1 MKTRRAF
8 LSTTLMAAGASVLPA
23 RRLLRAAESFR
34 FSENPFTLG
43 IASGYPT
50 PDSMVLW
57 TRLAPSPLEPGGGMP
72 PEVIPVDWAIA
83 TDEHMR
89 AVVQHGTTY
98 ATPDW
103 AHSVHVEPSGLD
115 PGRAYWYRFESGG
128 ERSPI
133 GRTRTAPTYG
143 APLERLKLGLV
154 CCQHYEQGYYTAY
167 RHMLADDLDL
177 IVHVGDYIYEGNSV
191 KKVRNHN
198 MPVAFTL
205 DDYRARHALYR
216 GDHDLANAHA
226 ATPWLLIWDDHDVA
240 NDYANDVS
248 EEDDDPQLFL
258 ARRAAAYQAYYEHMP
273 LPRWAVPS
281 GPAMRL
287 YATRAFGDL
296 ASIVLLDQRQYR
308 SPEACPPLGRA
319 GGHRVDEAK
328 CPELDDPH
336 RTMLGGRQ
344 EAWAQGQLLSS
355 QTRWNLLAQGTLMG
369 YNNEAA
375 LPEHRYWT
383 DAWNG
388 YPAARER
395 LMKFLSEHHVANPVV
410 LSGDIHAFV
419 VSGLH
424 LKASD
429 LDSPVVAPEFVTT
442 SVTSDSVA
450 EPYFENARKINPNLL
465 TATGLYRGYMK
476 LDITQDH
483 LRTDLVALDT
493 VKAPESPQKILVSY
507 VVEAGKPVPVPA

>member
-1 MKTRRAF
+1 MTTRRNF
-8 LSTTLMAAGASVLPA
+8 LIGTLGFAGTGLLA
-23 RRLLRAAESFR
+23 RGRVRAAEYFR
-34 FSENPFTLG
+34 FSTYPFTLG

-72 PEVIPVDWAIA
+72 AEVVPVDWQIA

-89 AVVQHGTTY
+89 SVVQHGTAY
-98 ATPDW
+98 ATPEW

-115 PGRAYWYRFESGG
+115 PGRDYWYRFESGG
-128 ERSPI
+128 LRSRV
-133 GRTRTAPTYG
+133 GRTRTAPTFG
-143 APLERLKLGLV
+143 APLDRLKLALV
-154 CCQHYEQGYYTAY
+154 NCQQYEQGYYTAY
-167 RHMLADDLDL
+167 RHLVTDEPDL
-177 IVHVGDYIYEGNSV
+177 IVHVGDYIYESNSV
-191 KKVRNHN
+191 HKVRNHN

-205 DDYRARHALYR
+205 DDYRARHALYK

-226 ATPWLLIWDDHDVA
+226 SAPWLVIWDDHDVA

-287 YATRAFGDL
+287 YASRSFGDL

-308 SPEACPPLGRA
+308 VPEACPPLGRA
-319 GGHRVDEAK
+319 GGHRVDESK
-328 CPELDDPH
+328 CPELGDPS

-344 EAWAQGQLLSS
+344 EAWAQGQLLAS

-369 YNNEAA
+369 YNNEVAP
-375 LPEHRYWT
+375 PEHRYWT

-388 YPAARER
+388 YPAAREQ
-395 LMKFLSEHHVANPVV
+395 LMTFLSERHISNPVV
-410 LSGDIHAFV
+410 LSGDIHGFV

-424 LKASD
+424 LKAGD
-429 LDSPVVAPEFVTT
+429 LDSPIVASEFVAT
-442 SVTSDSVA
+442 SVSSDSVP
-450 EPYFENARKINPNLL
+450 EPYFENARKLNPNLL
-465 TATGLYRGYMK
+465 TATGLHRGYIRF
-476 LDITQDH
+476 DITKDH
-483 LRTDLVALDT
+483 LRADLIALES
-493 VKAPESPQKILVSY
+493 VKTPDSDRKTLVSY
-507 VVEAGKPVPVPA
+507 VVEAGKPVPVPS